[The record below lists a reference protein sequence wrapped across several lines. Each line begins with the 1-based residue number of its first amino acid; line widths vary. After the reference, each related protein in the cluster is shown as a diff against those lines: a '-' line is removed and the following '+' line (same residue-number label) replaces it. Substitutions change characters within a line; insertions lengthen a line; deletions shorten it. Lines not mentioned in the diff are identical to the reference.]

1 MWQFLSV
8 NIYGAPTIRQAQ
20 CKVLE
25 MKRQDTVSAQQGS
38 QSSECCRHGIHDNPG
53 MKAAMGRCI
62 LKRQKWFRRGRE
74 CLGGGGRWG
83 RAARRAFQAEGEIL
97 GRKAVYVFQQTF
109 LSFYNMPGT
118 AVGAED
124 TKTLKS

>member
-1 MWQFLSV
+1 
-8 NIYGAPTIRQAQ
+8 
-20 CKVLE
+20 

-38 QSSECCRHGIHDNPG
+38 QSSEGCRHGIHDNPG
-53 MKAAMGRCI
+53 MKATIGRCI
-62 LKRQKWFRRGRE
+62 LKGQKWFRRGRE
-74 CLGGGGRWG
+74 WLRGWG

-97 GRKAVYVFQQTF
+97 GRKAVYAFQQTF